1 MLDLKQMVAQ
11 LRERNPNMVFELEMI
26 TRDPLKIPVY
36 TTKYWAT
43 FDDAYSPLPGRDLAK
58 VLALVRKN
66 RPKKPL
72 PRTTGLSPEAQLQSE
87 DANNLKCI
95 EYARQNLAM

>member
-1 MLDLKQMVAQ
+1 MCSSDL
-11 LRERNPNMVFELEMI
+11 
-26 TRDPLKIPVY
+26 

-58 VLALVRKN
+58 VLVLVRKN

-72 PRTTGLSPEAQLQSE
+72 PRITALSAEAQLQAE
-87 DANNLKCI
+87 DENNRKCI